1 MVSVVKMSSGRL
13 GWLLERLTGRQFTC
27 VCVLAM
33 DVVVTGLARGDV
45 ALGEV
50 V

>member
-1 MVSVVKMSSGRL
+1 MVSVVKMRSGHL
-13 GWLLERLTGRQFTC
+13 GWLLEKLTGRQFTS

-33 DVVVTGLARGDV
+33 DVVATGLARGDV